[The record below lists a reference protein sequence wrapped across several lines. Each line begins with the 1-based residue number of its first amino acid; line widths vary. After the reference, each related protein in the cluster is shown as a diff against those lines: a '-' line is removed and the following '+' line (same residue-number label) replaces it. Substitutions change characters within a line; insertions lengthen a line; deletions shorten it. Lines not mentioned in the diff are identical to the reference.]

1 MRKKIVQYYVLVCG
15 LVMLLSFGLF
25 LTATYQYVQIESMQH
40 LQSEMGC
47 IAEGVRLNGEEYF
60 RQLETEDRV
69 TWVGADGTLLYDSA
83 PKGAREDNLLEQ
95 EEIRDALQNGTG
107 KSTRHSDVFPQYDI
121 FYALRQPDGSVLRVS
136 CAQDS
141 MVSVMLIMSS
151 PLLGIL
157 LLVLVLCSF
166 FAYRLAR
173 QIVLPI
179 NQIDLDYPNVD
190 ATYRELTPL
199 VSKIQQQ
206 NRTIAHQMDEL
217 SRKRREF
224 AAITEGMTEG
234 FLLLDRHTNILSGN
248 RSALALLEQGSGQK
262 IENLR
267 RDGCV
272 PQVRETVELAIAGK
286 RSEFVIEVEDHSW
299 QVIANPVVSHGQVH
313 GVVVLVMDVTEREQR
328 DQLRREFSANV
339 SHELKT
345 PLTSISGFAELIKEG
360 LVPPDKMQEFA
371 GDIYRESQR
380 LMDLVNDILRLSQ
393 LDEQGSMPSAASVD
407 LYALARRVLSRLA
420 PVAEEGEVT
429 LSLEGEPHTV
439 WGVEPILDEMVYNL
453 CENAIKYNHRPGRV
467 DVQVRKTGDEV
478 VLKVKDTGIG
488 IPAKDQPRVF
498 ERFFRVDKSH
508 SKAVGGTGL
517 GLSIV
522 KHGAQYHNARVK
534 LDSRLGEGTT
544 ITLYFPPDKSK

>member
-1 MRKKIVQYYVLVCG
+1 MLVCG
-15 LVMLLSFGLF
+15 LVLLMCFGLF
-25 LTATYQYVQIESMQH
+25 LVATYQYVQIESTQH
-40 LQSEMGC
+40 LQSELSC
-47 IAEGVRLNGEEYF
+47 IAEGVRLNGGDYF
-60 RQLETEDRV
+60 EQLETGDRV
-69 TWVGADGTLLYDSA
+69 TWVAADGTLLYDSD
-83 PKGAREDNLLEQ
+83 PEENPPDNLLDL
-95 EEIRDALQNGTG
+95 EEIREAIEEGTG
-107 KSTRHSDVFPQYDI
+107 SSTRQTEIFPQYDN
-121 FYALRQPDGSVLRVS
+121 FYAVRQPDGSVLRVS
-136 CAQDS
+136 CALDS
-141 MVSVMLIMSS
+141 MVSVMIIMSS

-157 LLVLVLCSF
+157 ILVLVLCTF

-173 QIVLPI
+173 QIVRPI

-206 NRTIAHQMDEL
+206 NRTIARQMDEL
-217 SRKRREF
+217 SQKRREF
-224 AAITEGMTEG
+224 AAITEGMSEG

-248 RSALALLEQGSGQK
+248 RSARALLEQASGQP

-267 RDGCV
+267 RDGCLGEV
-272 PQVRETVELAIAGK
+272 KDTVELAIAGK
-286 RSEFVIEVEDHSW
+286 RSEFVIEVEDRSW
-299 QVIANPVVSHGQVH
+299 QIIANPVVSHGQVH

-360 LVPPDKMQEFA
+360 LVPPDKMMEFA

-393 LDEQGSMPSAASVD
+393 LDEQGSMPQAASVD
-407 LYALARRVLSRLA
+407 LYALSRRVLERLA
-420 PVAEEGEVT
+420 PVAEEGNVT
-429 LSLEGEPHTV
+429 LSLDGEAQTV
-439 WGVEPILDEMVYNL
+439 WGVDQILDEMIYNL
-453 CENAIKYNHRPGRV
+453 CENAIKYNHRPGKV
-467 DVQVRKTGDEV
+467 AVSVRAAGEEV
-478 VLKVKDTGIG
+478 VLTVQDTGIG

-522 KHGAQYHNARVK
+522 KHGAQYHHARVE
-534 LDSRLGEGTT
+534 LESRLGEGTKIT
-544 ITLYFPPDKSK
+544 IVFPSESHQKCKEQVQSA

>member
-1 MRKKIVQYYVLVCG
+1 MLVSG
-15 LVMLLSFGLF
+15 LVLILSFGLF
-25 LTATYQYVQIESMQH
+25 LVAAYQYVQMESMQH
-40 LQSEMGC
+40 LKSEMTC
-47 IAEGVRLNGEEYF
+47 ISEGIRLNGAAYF
-60 RQLETEDRV
+60 EQLRTKDRI
-69 TWVGADGTLLYDSA
+69 TWIEADGTVLYDSA
-83 PKGAREDNLLEQ
+83 PEQASTDDLLER
-95 EEIRDALQNGTG
+95 EEFRQALEEGSG
-107 KSTRHSDVFPQYDI
+107 SSTRQAESFPQYYLY
-121 FYALRQPDGSVLRVS
+121 YAQRQPDGTVLRVS

-141 MVSVMLIMSS
+141 MVSVMIILSS
-151 PLLGIL
+151 PLLGIFI
-157 LLVLVLCSF
+157 LVLVLCTF

-206 NRTIAHQMDEL
+206 NRTIAQQMDEL

-234 FLLLDRHTNILSGN
+234 FLLLDPHTNILSGN
-248 RSALALLEQGSGQK
+248 RSALALLEQTSGQQ

-272 PQVRETVELAIAGK
+272 PEIRDTVELAIAGK
-286 RSEFVIEVEDHSW
+286 RSEFILEIEDRSW
-299 QVIANPVVSHGQVH
+299 QMIANPVVAHGQVH

-360 LVPPDKMQEFA
+360 LVPPDMMQEFA

-393 LDEQGSMPSAASVD
+393 LDEQGAMPSAASVD
-407 LYALARRVLSRLA
+407 LYALSQSVLDRLA
-420 PVAEEGEVT
+420 SVAEENEVT
-429 LSLEGEPHTV
+429 LHLTGETQTV
-439 WGVEPILDEMVYNL
+439 WGVEPILDEMIYNL
-453 CENAIKYNHRPGRV
+453 CENAIKYNQRPGSVEVLLR
-467 DVQVRKTGDEV
+467 RTGDEV
-478 VLKVKDTGIG
+478 VLTVRDTGIG
-488 IPAKDQPRVF
+488 IPTKDQPRVF

-522 KHGAQYHNARVK
+522 KHGAQYHNARVE
-534 LDSRLGEGTT
+534 LNSRLGEGTE
-544 ITLYFPPDKSK
+544 ITLFFPAESKKS